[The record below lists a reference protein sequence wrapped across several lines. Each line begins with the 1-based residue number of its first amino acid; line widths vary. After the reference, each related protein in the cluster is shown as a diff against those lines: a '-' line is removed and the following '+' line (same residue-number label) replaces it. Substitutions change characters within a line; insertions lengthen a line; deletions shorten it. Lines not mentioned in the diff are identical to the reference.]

1 MAWWNVITDLFTGG
15 KAVAEVFVENR
26 ENRGQRIHDEQM
38 ADIER
43 DRASLEQFSA
53 EFHNRLRRTWWDSL
67 VDGLNRLPRPLLT
80 IAVLSFFVLA
90 PINPERFLLIAK
102 SFEIM
107 PPGYW
112 ALLSVIIS
120 FYFGGRMQLKSQDL
134 KIRKDAVDAAKELI
148 SLRREFRQLT
158 DEDESIESKIFDTAL
173 LRGDTQVS
181 NRVVEQWLESRE
193 KRLLGDDASVG

>member
-1 MAWWNVITDLFTGG
+1 MAWWNLITDIFTGG
-15 KAVAEVFVENR
+15 KEVAEVFVENS
-26 ENRGQRIHDEQM
+26 EHRGQRQHEQQM
-38 ADIER
+38 ADIDR

-53 EFHNRLRRTWWDSL
+53 EFHNRLNRTWWDSL

-80 IAVLSFFVLA
+80 VAVLSFFVLA

-102 SFEIM
+102 SFELM

-134 KIRKDAVDAAKELI
+134 KIRREAVTAAKELI
-148 SLRREFRQLT
+148 AMKREFRQLA
-158 DEDESIESKIFDTAL
+158 DEEESIESKIFDTAVM
-173 LRGDTQVS
+173 RGEAKV
-181 NRVVEQWLESRE
+181 NNKVVEEWLETRGT
-193 KRLLGDDASVG
+193 R

>member
-1 MAWWNVITDLFTGG
+1 MAWWNFIADIFTGG
-15 KAVAEVFVENR
+15 KEVAEVFVENS
-26 ENRGQRIHDEQM
+26 EHRGQRQHEQQM
-38 ADIER
+38 ADIDR

-53 EFHNRLRRTWWDSL
+53 EFHNRLNRTWWDSL

-80 IAVLSFFVLA
+80 VAVLSFFVLA

-102 SFEIM
+102 SFELM

-134 KIRKDAVDAAKELI
+134 KIRREAVTAAKELMAMK
-148 SLRREFRQLT
+148 REFRRLA
-158 DEDESIESKIFDTAL
+158 DEEESAESKIFDTAVM
-173 LRGDTQVS
+173 RGEAKV
-181 NRVVEQWLESRE
+181 NNKVVEEWLEARGT
-193 KRLLGDDASVG
+193 R